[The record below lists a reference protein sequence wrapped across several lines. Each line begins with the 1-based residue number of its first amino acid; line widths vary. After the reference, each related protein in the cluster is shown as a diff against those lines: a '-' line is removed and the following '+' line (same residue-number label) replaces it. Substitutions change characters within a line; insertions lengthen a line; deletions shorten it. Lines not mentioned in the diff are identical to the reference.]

1 MLIWN
6 RYYFNI
12 ALANE
17 VLCSFYISLINYRLP
32 RFEGK
37 KGSTIKTENWET
49 FEPAD
54 TGVTV
59 NFPISTLISVRGRPG
74 ERKAADSRPPWS
86 QSRSNARN
94 RFPNYHIKLACTRD
108 TEFAFPLLAARAR
121 KKKKYCI
128 TRVPAML
135 IILIAT
141 ASASL
146 CADRLISIR

>member
-1 MLIWN
+1 M
-6 RYYFNI
+6 
-12 ALANE
+12 
-17 VLCSFYISLINYRLP
+17 LCSFYISLINYRLP
-32 RFEGK
+32 LPRFEGK
-37 KGSTIKTENWET
+37 KGREGRHDKGREDWET
-49 FEPAD
+49 FEQAD

-121 KKKKYCI
+121 REKKRKKKKKKKYCI